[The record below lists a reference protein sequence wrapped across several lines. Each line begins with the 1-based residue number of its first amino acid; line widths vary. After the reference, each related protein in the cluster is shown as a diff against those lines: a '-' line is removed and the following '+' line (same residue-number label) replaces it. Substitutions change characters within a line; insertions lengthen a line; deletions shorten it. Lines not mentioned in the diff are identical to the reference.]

1 MIPPYVLPREE
12 IWSTL
17 SHWNQHFN
25 DMRKQSATPRVSLRY
40 RHGTYYISMVSY
52 HLRCVNC
59 DDTSTFAAGILIA
72 SMLFLNATLLRLSM
86 PHFKAFDTN
95 TIATGTLI
103 LQLLPPEGTI
113 IRISY

>member
-1 MIPPYVLPREE
+1 
-12 IWSTL
+12 
-17 SHWNQHFN
+17 
-25 DMRKQSATPRVSLRY
+25 
-40 RHGTYYISMVSY
+40 
-52 HLRCVNC
+52 
-59 DDTSTFAAGILIA
+59 
-72 SMLFLNATLLRLSM
+72 M